1 MYLQLHSYR
10 QCKYFETLGVSVLML
25 LLGCHGEPLMR
36 ADFVLEIGVK
46 QQACGVR
53 SSSASLGAL
62 AGFNCNDRYYDVAGT
77 LRDVLRF
84 QSSACQEEGL
94 FHQQRRTNCTA
105 QSLRHLKLF
114 LHYTSDL
121 RYVLPTYVDSIY
133 GAGIVLL
140 QQRLTDLLQGF
151 CRFCHRV
158 AQEEGQEG
166 SACRLPVLHVYAL
179 GDNRGYQ
186 RRSWEEVNNAGDT
199 PGCICSSQQAFG
211 PLQMTPL
218 LGPHLGSQTYTED
231 AFSEVLGSL
240 TCSLTQF
247 LEQVRLGEDC

>member
-1 MYLQLHSYR
+1 M
-10 QCKYFETLGVSVLML
+10 
-25 LLGCHGEPLMR
+25 
-36 ADFVLEIGVK
+36 
-46 QQACGVR
+46 
-53 SSSASLGAL
+53 
-62 AGFNCNDRYYDVAGT
+62 AGT

-94 FHQQRRTNCTA
+94 FHQQHRTNCTA